1 MFIMLIKYLRRLKQ
15 IKHQKALKK
24 SAIFGKA
31 FCERP
36 LNGDKTSYLYTNVKI
51 KNPFGAERVV
61 FGDYNNVS
69 VSIYL
74 TKNGEITT
82 GDYVYMNSG
91 CKLHINNKLTIGN
104 YCMFGPGVTVW
115 DSDNH
120 PLDPL
125 KRKEDAQQIPKG
137 SLNAFDVGGG
147 VIL

>member
-61 FGDYNNVS
+61 FGDYNNVF

-91 CKLHINNKLTIGN
+91 CKLHINNKLMIGN

-125 KRKEDAQQIPKG
+125 KRKEDAVQIPKG

-147 VIL
+147 

>member
-36 LNGDKTSYLYTNVKI
+36 LNGDKTSCLYTNVKI
-51 KNPFGAERVV
+51 KNPFSAERVV

-104 YCMFGPGVTVW
+104 YCMFGSGVTVW

-147 VIL
+147 